1 MDDVDHRTLGCAGC
15 LAAGVVGAAT
25 ALNAWAPLARVS
37 VTGGFEHQHRDLSVL
52 YFDLPLVALGGALVP
67 AVAWALGLRLLGGRA
82 WAAALV
88 AVAALGTGVWGLTS
102 WWTPYERPEFTG
114 RATLVARAPAEPFV
128 PHPA

>member
-1 MDDVDHRTLGCAGC
+1 MDDVDHRTRGCAGC
-15 LAAGVVGAAT
+15 LAAGVVGAVT
-25 ALNAWAPLARVS
+25 ALIAWAPLARVS
-37 VTGGFEHQHRDLSVL
+37 VTGGFEQQHRDLSVL
-52 YFDLPLVALGGALVP
+52 YVDLPLVALGGALVP

-88 AVAALGTGVWGLTS
+88 AVAALGVGVWGLTS

-114 RATLVARAPAEPFV
+114 QATLVARAPAAPFV